1 MPPCWEFSF
10 QQTIDTFETVL
21 NQYFYNMHHI
31 MLLHVC
37 LCILHVHEVTFL
49 SGGGGECGGLMA
61 EWDKPETT
69 VQEYV
74 LTFINEQELDIF

>member
-1 MPPCWEFSF
+1 
-10 QQTIDTFETVL
+10 
-21 NQYFYNMHHI
+21 MHHI

-61 EWDKPETT
+61 GWDKPETT

-74 LTFINEQELDIF
+74 LTFINEQELDIFSRHRDISQPCLWQYNQVSQPMTLL